1 MIFLQNN
8 NGHVENLSS
17 YESLKESA
25 KFAHCSANCHVPKIS
40 LNIGGLGGPQD
51 LVSMSGAYKIKCTI
65 QNIFLERKLKILITS
80 LNIGPS
86 FGSRFNLS
94 WPRARYSKNP
104 LSPPESNATSEKS
117 ANTDSAQYAAS
128 R

>member
-17 YESLKESA
+17 YESFKESA

-51 LVSMSGAYKIKCTI
+51 MVSMAGAYKIRTYKSKYSIFRKNIITI
-65 QNIFLERKLKILITS
+65 INNFSNFRTLFWVALSLIVAKSKIF
-80 LNIGPS
+80 
-86 FGSRFNLS
+86 
-94 WPRARYSKNP
+94 
-104 LSPPESNATSEKS
+104 EKS
-117 ANTDSAQYAAS
+117 IVVTI
-128 R
+128 RI